1 MQFAT
6 SFFVTN
12 HPKVVENMK
21 NLHEYVRFELGL
33 EMDHETGKA
42 FEKAGII
49 GRGTLAG
56 SEKDIKI
63 ESVNP

>member
-6 SFFVTN
+6 SFFSTN
-12 HPKVVENMK
+12 HPKVVENK
-21 NLHEYVRFELGL
+21 KHLHEYVRSELGW
-33 EMDHETGKA
+33 ETDHETGKA
-42 FEKAGII
+42 FEKVDII

-63 ESVNP
+63 